1 MWSHKMTFARNIINK
16 EQHERIR
23 SLPGN
28 MTVPRINSAIMQ
40 PTDQISTE
48 KTNKQKKTTTTKSLD
63 HYSFLSLQK
72 WEHGKMEEQ
81 RW

>member
-48 KTNKQKKTTTTKSLD
+48 KTNQKNPLLPKV
-63 HYSFLSLQK
+63 
-72 WEHGKMEEQ
+72 
-81 RW
+81 